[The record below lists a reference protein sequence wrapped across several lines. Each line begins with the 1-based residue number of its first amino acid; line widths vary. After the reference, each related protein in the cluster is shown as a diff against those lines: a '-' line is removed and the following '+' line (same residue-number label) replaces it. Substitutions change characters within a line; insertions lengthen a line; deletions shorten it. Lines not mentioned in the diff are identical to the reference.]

1 MSPRPRH
8 SRLSHALV
16 LKELGARPS
25 SDRRREVIE
34 RVARALVANSQP
46 RKSLATTQRHAR
58 AASVPA
64 DVLDDLA
71 ARTLELLARKQEDA
85 ATAVTVA
92 SPFLGEWCAPREAAE
107 HLRVPLGWISERLA
121 TEEGRRSLA
130 WPWFDGA
137 RWRIPRAAVDA
148 NTRAA
153 FLATLPSE
161 EPLAHRATLPV
172 YLRQVVCEQALQGGT
187 AP

>member
-1 MSPRPRH
+1 MSPNHRR
-8 SRLSHALV
+8 SRLPHAIA

-46 RKSLATTQRHAR
+46 RKSLATTLRHAR
-58 AASVPA
+58 AAKVPGVIM
-64 DVLDDLA
+64 DELRD
-71 ARTLELLARKQEDA
+71 RMLELLALKQEGA
-85 ATAVTVA
+85 AAAVDVA
-92 SPFLGEWCAPREAAE
+92 SPSLGEWCAPRDAAE
-107 HLRVPLGWISERLA
+107 HLRVPLGWITERLA

-153 FLATLPSE
+153 FLATLPPE
-161 EPLAHRATLPV
+161 EPAAHRATLPV
-172 YLRQVVCEQALQGGT
+172 YLRPVVCEQALQGGT
-187 AP
+187 AL